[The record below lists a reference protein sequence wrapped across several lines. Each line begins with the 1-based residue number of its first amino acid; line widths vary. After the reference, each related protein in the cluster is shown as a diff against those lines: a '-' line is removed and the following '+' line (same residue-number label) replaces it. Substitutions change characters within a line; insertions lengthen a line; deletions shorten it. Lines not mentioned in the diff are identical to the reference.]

1 MSGTKHK
8 ITALKIVFLTLLML
22 FLLCSCAELE
32 MSDAE
37 YRAYRASLIHSYDVC
52 SVHQYVLPKTNQF
65 GKITGS
71 SLCYAFT
78 YATSNGVLKTVNQFE
93 HFEYGLTKVCIG
105 DRDKYVV
112 DESTGIRYL
121 YLSEDTLNNLS

>member
-1 MSGTKHK
+1 MSVFNRK
-8 ITALKIVFLTLLML
+8 IASLKIVFLTLLAL

-32 MSDAE
+32 MTDAE
-37 YRAYRASLIHSYDVC
+37 YRAYRTSLIHSYDVC
-52 SVHQYVLPKTNQF
+52 SVHQYVRPNTNQF

-78 YATSNGVLKTVNQFE
+78 YVTSNGTLKTIDQFE

-105 DRDKYVV
+105 DSDKYVV

-121 YLSEDTLNNLS
+121 YLSEDTLGSLP